1 MMGDSDLSS
10 FDGIKVDFDEDID
23 LAQSDTSFEIPDQGG
38 GPASA
43 TSPSLITTRSAT
55 LWEKGPNLCHNT
67 SNWVLGVKHHSLY
80 SDRLNERMANRA
92 MNSSNCI
99 KFNMSDKKI
108 DFDNVQKRQFGAYAS
123 KVFPLSTSYPMDD
136 IIEVSA
142 ESFDNYHSHEPNQ
155 TYPNTRQFIG
165 VAKNKEKR
173 QHVVPAKQIFS
184 IESNYSQQNC
194 AKYVCQPNN
203 HKVCRALSINNGK
216 ILIDIPFNS
225 ESTLKNDFVNEENEI
240 KKIKSEKRTKTS
252 DKSHKQNKSTDK
264 NFSRITSTENE
275 SSNQIKSS
283 IKLR

>member
-1 MMGDSDLSS
+1 MMGNSDSSS

-23 LAQSDTSFEIPDQGG
+23 LAQSETSFEIPDQGG

-55 LWEKGPNLCHNT
+55 LWEKGPNSCHNT
-67 SNWVLGVKHHSLY
+67 SNWVLGVRHHSLC

-99 KFNMSDKKI
+99 KFNVNDKKI

-123 KVFPLSTSYPMDD
+123 KGFPLSKSYPMDD
-136 IIEVSA
+136 ILEVSA
-142 ESFDNYHSHEPNQ
+142 ENFDTYHSHHIS
-155 TYPNTRQFIG
+155 PNTQQYIG
-165 VAKNKEKR
+165 VAKNNEKR
-173 QHVVPAKQIFS
+173 QHAIPAKQIFT
-184 IESNYSQQNC
+184 IQSNDSQQNC

-203 HKVCRALSINNGK
+203 HKKCKALINNEK
-216 ILIDIPFNS
+216 ILTAIPFNS
-225 ESTLKNDFVNEENEI
+225 EPNDFMNEENEI

-264 NFSRITSTENE
+264 NCSQITSTKNK
-275 SSNQIKSS
+275 SSKQIKSS